1 MGRHT
6 SQKQPSFPP
15 RDYRNYREHYDADYA
30 AEEDYANEDYADE
43 TRSRNPF
50 SLWQWLLSLLLVFSF
65 IATLVGLVFL
75 WPSSEPPR
83 VAPEFKTTSPLPQNQ
98 VDGLVIIRDSG
109 ECNSPSVGRVFE
121 TSPVTSL
128 EQKAEECQR
137 AIVEIQEGD
146 NKGKRTLL
154 MVSEKPGD
162 PNLQEG
168 ETIRMSESTAADGSH
183 AYTFT
188 DFQRTIPLAFWIILT
203 AVAIVIIG
211 LGPGIRSLFGLLVT
225 FAAVALFLLPAL
237 LHGGPPLLLA
247 IVCGSAVLFPVL
259 YIVHGIS
266 WKTSS
271 ALAGTLISLGLSAG
285 LAHIAISGNQ
295 LRGLADEDNL
305 LIQLYL
311 PDVTVT
317 GLMLCGFII
326 GALGVLNDVTIAQA
340 STVNELAEIEPD
352 ASPWRLFAGAMKVG
366 RDHIASMVYTLV
378 LSYTGAAL
386 PLLLLLSVADR
397 PFLQVLTSDV
407 MATELLRSATGALA
421 LTLAVPITTLIA
433 AFTVA
438 ED

>member
-6 SQKQPSFPP
+6 SQQPTFPP
-15 RDYRNYREHYDADYA
+15 KDYYP
-30 AEEDYANEDYADE
+30 EEK
-43 TRSRNPF
+43 RKGF
-50 SLWQWLLSLLLVFSF
+50 SIWQWILSFLLICGF
-65 IATLVGLVFL
+65 IATSIGLVLL
-75 WPSSEPPR
+75 WPSSAEPR
-83 VAPEFKTTSPLPQNQ
+83 VAPEFNTTSPLSQTQ
-98 VDGLVIIRDSG
+98 VDGVVLIRDTG
-109 ECNSPSVGRVFE
+109 ECNSPSVGRVFD

-128 EQKAEECQR
+128 EQKSEECQL
-137 AIVEIQEGD
+137 AIIEIQEGD
-146 NKGKRTLL
+146 NMGKRTLL

-162 PNLQEG
+162 PDLKEG
-168 ETIRMSESTAADGSH
+168 EVIRMSETTAADGSH

-188 DFQRTIPLAFWIILT
+188 DFQRTLPLAFWIIIT

-211 LGPGIRSLFGLLVT
+211 LGPGIRSLFGLIVT
-225 FAAVALFLLPAL
+225 FAAVAFFLLPAL

-259 YIVHGIS
+259 YVVHGVS

-271 ALAGTLISLGLSAG
+271 ALAGTLIALGLAAG
-285 LAHIAISGNQ
+285 LAHIAIATNH
-295 LRGLADEDNL
+295 LRGLGDEDNL

-326 GALGVLNDVTIAQA
+326 GALGVLNDVTIAQS

-352 ASPWRLFAGAMKVG
+352 ASPWRLFTGAMKVG

-397 PFLQVLTSDV
+397 PFMQVLTSDV
-407 MATELLRSATGALA
+407 MATELLRSAIGALA

-433 AFTVA
+433 AFTVSK
-438 ED
+438 D